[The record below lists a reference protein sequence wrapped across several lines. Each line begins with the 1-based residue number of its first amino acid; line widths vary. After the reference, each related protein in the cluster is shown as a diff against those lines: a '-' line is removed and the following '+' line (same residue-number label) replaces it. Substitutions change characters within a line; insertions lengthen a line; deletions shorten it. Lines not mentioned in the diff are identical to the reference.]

1 MIGQRRHFHVAHR
14 PRNDDESIL
23 PLINIVFL
31 LLIFFM
37 VAGQLSAIDPFE
49 VEPVESAVDGQP
61 GPDEFMVIVG
71 TEGRLAVNQDETDLE
86 GMAALVREHVG
97 RHGEAARVRVKADG
111 RAEAV
116 EVVGVLEHLR
126 EAGIDR
132 IDLLTVPEV

>member
-49 VEPVESAVDGQP
+49 VEPVQSAVDGQP
-61 GPDEFMVIVG
+61 GPDEFMVIIG
-71 TEGRLAVNQDETDLE
+71 TEGRLAVNQDEVELDDL
-86 GMAALVREHVG
+86 AALVREHVE
-97 RHGEAARVRVKADG
+97 RHGDAARVRVKSDG

-116 EVVGVLEHLR
+116 EVVGVLERLR
-126 EAGIDR
+126 EAGVER
-132 IDLLTVPEV
+132 IDLLTVPET

>member
-49 VEPVESAVDGQP
+49 IEPLESAVDGQP
-61 GPDEFMVIVG
+61 GADEFMVIVG
-71 TEGRLAVNQDETDLE
+71 SEGQLAVNQDETDLE
-86 GMAALVREHVG
+86 GMTGLVREHLE
-97 RHGEAARVRVKADG
+97 RHGDAARVRVKADG

-116 EVVGVLEHLR
+116 EVVGVLEQLR
-126 EAGIDR
+126 EAGVER
-132 IDLLTVPEV
+132 IDLLTVPET

>member
-1 MIGQRRHFHVAHR
+1 MIGQRRHFQVAHR

-37 VAGQLSAIDPFE
+37 VAGQLSAVDPFE

-71 TEGRLAVNQDETDLE
+71 TEGRLAVNQDEIDLE
-86 GMAALVREHVG
+86 GMARLVAEHLQ
-97 RHGEAARVRVKADG
+97 RHGDAARVRVKADG

-116 EVVGVLEHLR
+116 DVVGILERLR
-126 EAGIDR
+126 EAGVER
-132 IDLLTVPEV
+132 IDLLTVPET

>member
-1 MIGQRRHFHVAHR
+1 MIGQRRHFQVAHR

-61 GPDEFMVIVG
+61 GPDEFMVIIG
-71 TEGRLAVNQDETDLE
+71 TGGRLAVNQDEIELDDL
-86 GMAALVREHVG
+86 APLVRGHVE
-97 RHGEAARVRVKADG
+97 RHGDEARVRVKSDG

-116 EVVGVLEHLR
+116 EVVGILERLR
-126 EAGIDR
+126 EAGIER
-132 IDLLTVPEV
+132 IDLLTVPEA

>member
-14 PRNDDESIL
+14 PHNDDESIL

-37 VAGQLSAIDPFE
+37 VAGQLSAVDPFE

-71 TEGRLAVNQDETDLE
+71 TEGRLAVNQDEIDLE
-86 GMAALVREHVG
+86 GMARLVGEHLQ
-97 RHGEAARVRVKADG
+97 RHGDAARVRVKADG

-116 EVVGVLEHLR
+116 EVVGILERLR
-126 EAGIDR
+126 EAGVER
-132 IDLLTVPEV
+132 IDLLTVPET